1 MSFNSSCMSP
11 CRSDYIFTDKHIGVW
26 HVVSE
31 DSDHFGAWFAVVH
44 RLRDFYDLEQPTVSE
59 MRVRF
64 HQSHTF
70 HELLEI
76 KFLGSSQRVLLEK
89 WNNRPKKITPF
100 RNDEHIQIFF
110 VIVQSTIYVDAANT
124 KEVLEHVE
132 TADALRA
139 LCHHK
144 LMRHLEACSVPS
156 AICSLRLSHDVDRK
170 ASFTVN
176 ETDYPADLDQS
187 FLLIV
192 RS

>member
-1 MSFNSSCMSP
+1 MSP
-11 CRSDYIFTDKHIGVW
+11 CRSYYIFTDKHIGVW
-26 HVVSE
+26 RVVSE
-31 DSDHFGAWFAVVH
+31 DSDHFGAWFAVIH
-44 RLRDFYDLEQPTVSE
+44 RLRDFEDVEQPTVRE
-59 MRVRF
+59 MRVRL

-76 KFLGSSQRVLLEK
+76 EFLGSSQRVLLEK

-100 RNDEHIQIFF
+100 RNNEHVQIFF
-110 VIVQSTIYVDAANT
+110 VIVQSTVYVDAANT
-124 KEVLEHVE
+124 KEFLEHVE
-132 TADALRA
+132 TSNALRA

-170 ASFTVN
+170 ASFTID

>member
-1 MSFNSSCMSP
+1 
-11 CRSDYIFTDKHIGVW
+11 
-26 HVVSE
+26 
-31 DSDHFGAWFAVVH
+31 
-44 RLRDFYDLEQPTVSE
+44 
-59 MRVRF
+59 
-64 HQSHTF
+64 
-70 HELLEI
+70 
-76 KFLGSSQRVLLEK
+76 LEK

-110 VIVQSTIYVDAANT
+110 VLVQSTIYVDAANT

-132 TADALRA
+132 TVDALRA